1 MSRRTSLLKATAL
14 ALPFSLAAA
23 AAQAADIVEAA
34 KQNRELSRFSEAM
47 SAAGLDQQLGSA
59 GPFTVFAPSNRAFEQ
74 LPQGALDELMK
85 PENQKQLTQLLH
97 HHVIQ
102 GEAIAADDVLGEQTS
117 IETMSGD
124 ILTVDGTSAA
134 VLLVPTGLAGGT
146 TPTTESSGMPMSEHQ
161 QEVLRSE
168 PVEGQ
173 EGTAVAGEMP
183 ATEHQREVL
192 AEGGQRDQQAAAR
205 TPTAAPSGMPVT
217 EHQQEVLKSE
227 PGSEQQ
233 QTAPA
238 GATSMP
244 ATEHQRQALA
254 EELPGEQQAREHER
268 DRDALDIRR
277 EAAVVGPDIRA
288 DNGVLHVIDTVL
300 VPESLVETL
309 QGSGQRG

>member
-1 MSRRTSLLKATAL
+1 
-14 ALPFSLAAA
+14 
-23 AAQAADIVEAA
+23 
-34 KQNRELSRFSEAM
+34 
-47 SAAGLDQQLGSA
+47 
-59 GPFTVFAPSNRAFEQ
+59 
-74 LPQGALDELMK
+74 
-85 PENQKQLTQLLH
+85 
-97 HHVIQ
+97 
-102 GEAIAADDVLGEQTS
+102 
-117 IETMSGD
+117 
-124 ILTVDGTSAA
+124 
-134 VLLVPTGLAGGT
+134 
-146 TPTTESSGMPMSEHQ
+146 
-161 QEVLRSE
+161 
-168 PVEGQ
+168 
-173 EGTAVAGEMP
+173 
-183 ATEHQREVL
+183 
-192 AEGGQRDQQAAAR
+192 
-205 TPTAAPSGMPVT
+205 MPVT

-300 VPESLVETL
+300 VPESLVKTL